1 MREAY
6 LSHVRKWDAEFR
18 KEPIF
23 EGLVKLPAQFLDE
36 SHSRPNFL
44 KWPSLSKVLNGSAAP
59 LMHATG
65 KALWRQQAADSLP
78 IERCGMSLLK
88 RAGAA
93 HGAFSLK
100 ADTGGPQKIL

>member
-23 EGLVKLPAQFLDE
+23 EGLVKLPAQFLEE
-36 SHSRPNFL
+36 SHSRSNFL

-59 LMHATG
+59 PDARDRESVVAAAGGRLLANRAMWHVPPQARRCC
-65 KALWRQQAADSLP
+65 AWRLFPQG
-78 IERCGMSLLK
+78 RY
-88 RAGAA
+88 R
-93 HGAFSLK
+93 
-100 ADTGGPQKIL
+100 GPQKIL